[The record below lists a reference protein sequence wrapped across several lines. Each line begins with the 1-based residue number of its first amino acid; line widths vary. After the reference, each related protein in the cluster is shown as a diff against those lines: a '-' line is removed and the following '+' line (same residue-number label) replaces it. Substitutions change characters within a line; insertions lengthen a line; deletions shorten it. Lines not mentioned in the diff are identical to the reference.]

1 MHEQGFMCGGL
12 YWVGVDFT
20 ATFCVGLTDPT
31 DGKEQNHIFLFMF
44 VHSLFLVCLVL
55 GNVKRKVTCK
65 KLSASKHR
73 SSLPRGDRENLK
85 KSLWDCKID
94 SRIVVKM

>member
-1 MHEQGFMCGGL
+1 MHEQGFMCDGL

-44 VHSLFLVCLVL
+44 VHSVLLVCLVVR
-55 GNVKRKVTCK
+55 NVKMKVIESCFF
-65 KLSASKHR
+65 
-73 SSLPRGDRENLK
+73 D
-85 KSLWDCKID
+85 
-94 SRIVVKM
+94 